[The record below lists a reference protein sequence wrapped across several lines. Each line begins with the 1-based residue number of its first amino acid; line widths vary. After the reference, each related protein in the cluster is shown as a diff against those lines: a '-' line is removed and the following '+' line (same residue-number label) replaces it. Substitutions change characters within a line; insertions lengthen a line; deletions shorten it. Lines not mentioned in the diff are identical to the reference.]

1 MNAKLL
7 LAAVATAIAS
17 STAIAAEPTQF
28 IDPPSS
34 LSRAQAQALD
44 ARASG
49 AIVASREATQFAD
62 ADTRRSRDAVR
73 AETKAAPL
81 HTASMKEC
89 PYVGG

>member
-7 LAAVATAIAS
+7 LAAVATAIVS
-17 STAIAAEPTQF
+17 STAIAVEPTQF
-28 IDPPSS
+28 IDPPST

-49 AIVASREATQFAD
+49 AIVASREATQFAE
-62 ADTRRSRDAVR
+62 AVPVANREVVR